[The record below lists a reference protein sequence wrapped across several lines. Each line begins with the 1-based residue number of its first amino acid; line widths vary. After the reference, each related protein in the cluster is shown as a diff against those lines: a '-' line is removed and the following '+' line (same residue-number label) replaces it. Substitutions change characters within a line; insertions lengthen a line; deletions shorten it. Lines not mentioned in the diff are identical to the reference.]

1 MNRTLFVSIFAL
13 CVSVSFN
20 HVAHAE
26 KGGVTLDELTV
37 QSIATKSTDQHDNAM
52 VAASDIRTK
61 SHDGQCSLIIVTGSA
76 NSWHK
81 DLYVRAVS
89 DLGGG
94 ILTQT
99 QLLSDEINM
108 AVLITGMNPQLQL
121 MEHNSMWWDQTLT
134 PITEGLDAFKTAAK
148 AAGYSVENLGDIA
161 CQSSSRFASRRAKVL
176 KAQELR
182 IKAAKA
188 AAAAKALESGAEA
201 EPEPEPKTKPKAKET
216 NTVDGK
222 TSPA

>member
-13 CVSVSFN
+13 FVSVSLN
-20 HVAHAE
+20 DVAHAE

-37 QSIATKSTDQHDNAM
+37 QSIATKSTDQRSDAN
-52 VAASDIRTK
+52 VAAADLRAGAHEGK
-61 SHDGQCSLIIVTGSA
+61 CSLIVVTGSSEA
-76 NSWHK
+76 WHQ
-81 DLYVRAVS
+81 DLYVKAVS

-99 QLLSDEINM
+99 QVLVDNANM
-108 AVLITGMNPQLQL
+108 AVLVTGMNPSLQL
-121 MEHNSMWWDQTLT
+121 MEHNSMWWDEALT
-134 PITEGLDAFKTAAK
+134 NVTEGLDAFKTAAK

-201 EPEPEPKTKPKAKET
+201 EPEPEPKQKAKQKAKSEE
-216 NTVDGK
+216 GK